1 MTFARE
7 SDCRLFSKAWFG
19 PQAEGPP
26 GHAHGGSVAAVLDHT
41 MGVAAWVA
49 GYPVLG
55 ASITIN
61 FLKKLPLGEIV
72 TVETWVS
79 GRDGKKVTTQ
89 GRIYDADPNA
99 PYSTGEGIF
108 ILQRLEAF
116 TKLVGHGDE
125 LKSHMKDAPVE
136 PAQ

>member
-1 MTFARE
+1 MFV
-7 SDCRLFSKAWFG
+7 G
-19 PQAEGPP
+19 EG
-26 GHAHGGSVAAVLDHT
+26 HK
-41 MGVAAWVA
+41 